1 MEDRKVVIELQNVKR
16 YFQVGSETVKA
27 LRGVSFKIYEG
38 EFVTI
43 QGTSGSGKS
52 TLLNQLGCLDTPT
65 SGEYFLDGIS
75 VRTMSKTQ
83 RAHLRNRK
91 IGFVFQNYNLLAKT
105 TAIENVELP
114 LMYNSA
120 VSATERRER
129 AISALKAVGLGDRL
143 EHKSN
148 QMSGGQMQR
157 VAIARALV
165 NDPAVLLADEAT
177 GNLDTRTS
185 FEMLVLFQELYKQG
199 HTIIFVTHNPEIAE
213 YASRNI
219 NLRDGKIREDTINT
233 NIKSAAEA
241 LAALI
246 MNILNLFKVSIK
258 AVSNNK
264 MRSFLSMLGIII
276 GVAAVIIMMAIGQGS
291 KESIRQELSTMG
303 TNLLT
308 VRPGADMRGGVR
320 QDPSSMQTLKM
331 ADYERI
337 LRERKF
343 VTKVSPEVTAS
354 GQVIYGN
361 NNTNTSM
368 YGESTDYLD
377 IKQWTIEEG
386 ECFTDEDI
394 KKASKVCVVGKTI
407 VTELFGE
414 GADPIGKTV
423 RFKSIPMRIV
433 GVLKSKGYNSWGMDQ
448 DNVMIAPYT
457 TVMKRV
463 AAQTWFSSIVCS
475 AVTEELSDAAIEEL
489 TQILRDNHKLKEDAD
504 DDFTIRSQAE
514 MMETMSS
521 TMDTVTLILVVAAAF
536 SLLVAGIGIM
546 NIMLVSVTERTKE
559 IGLRMAVG
567 ATGPVISLQFLIES
581 VLISVTGGLL
591 GIFVGCSASAFLP
604 SFGMPSSVPAWSI
617 YVSFLVC
624 VFIGVLFGYIPAQK
638 AANMDPIEAI
648 RHE

>member
-1 MEDRKVVIELQNVKR
+1 
-16 YFQVGSETVKA
+16 
-27 LRGVSFKIYEG
+27 
-38 EFVTI
+38 
-43 QGTSGSGKS
+43 
-52 TLLNQLGCLDTPT
+52 
-65 SGEYFLDGIS
+65 
-75 VRTMSKTQ
+75 
-83 RAHLRNRK
+83 
-91 IGFVFQNYNLLAKT
+91 
-105 TAIENVELP
+105 
-114 LMYNSA
+114 
-120 VSATERRER
+120 
-129 AISALKAVGLGDRL
+129 
-143 EHKSN
+143 
-148 QMSGGQMQR
+148 
-157 VAIARALV
+157 
-165 NDPAVLLADEAT
+165 
-177 GNLDTRTS
+177 
-185 FEMLVLFQELYKQG
+185 
-199 HTIIFVTHNPEIAE
+199 
-213 YASRNI
+213 
-219 NLRDGKIREDTINT
+219 
-233 NIKSAAEA
+233 
-241 LAALI
+241 
-246 MNILNLFKVSIK
+246 MNILNLFKVSLRAI
-258 AVSNNK
+258 ASNK

-291 KESIRQELSTMG
+291 KESIRKELSTMG

-308 VRPGADMRGGVR
+308 IRPGADMRGGVR
-320 QDPSSMQTLKM
+320 QDPSAMQTLKM

-337 LRERKF
+337 LREKKF

-361 NNTNTSM
+361 NNTTTSM

-394 KKASKVCVVGKTI
+394 KKAAKKVVVGRTI
-407 VTELFGE
+407 VTELFGDNV
-414 GADPIGKTV
+414 DPIGKTV
-423 RFKSIPMRIV
+423 RFKSIPMTIV

-448 DNVMIAPYT
+448 DNVMIAPYS
-457 TVMKRV
+457 TVMKRI
-463 AAQTWFSSIVCS
+463 AAQTWFSSINCS

-489 TQILRDNHKLKEDAD
+489 TQILRDNHKLKGEAA

-521 TMDTVTLILVVAAAF
+521 TMDTVTIILVVAAAF

-581 VLISVTGGLL
+581 VLIALTGGLL
-591 GIFVGCSASAFLP
+591 GILVGCSVSEFLVP
-604 SFGMPSSVPAWSI
+604 KFGMPSSVPAWSI

-624 VFIGVLFGYIPAQK
+624 VCIGILFGYIPAQK